1 MRTLVDKSAQTWA
14 DVQFLTALPRL
25 RTAVLPQILF
35 GMNQNCGRLSF
46 PPNMDE
52 FFRQLKTCG
61 WQPYIIQYHTNYSK
75 TTKKSADEELSLA
88 TIFLLI
94 KEKVY
99 HFIGLRSLR
108 ISLPSMNL
116 SICPGGQ
123 F

>member
-25 RTAVLPQILF
+25 RTAVVPQILF

-61 WQPYIIQYHTNYSK
+61 WQPYIQYHTNYSK

-88 TIFLLI
+88 TIFLLLI
-94 KEKVY
+94 KEKV
-99 HFIGLRSLR
+99 HR
-108 ISLPSMNL
+108 IA
-116 SICPGGQ
+116 
-123 F
+123 